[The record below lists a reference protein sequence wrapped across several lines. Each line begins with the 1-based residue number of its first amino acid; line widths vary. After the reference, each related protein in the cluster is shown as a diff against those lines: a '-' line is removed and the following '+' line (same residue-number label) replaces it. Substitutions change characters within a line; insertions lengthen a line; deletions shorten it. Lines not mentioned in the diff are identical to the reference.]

1 MNDQSA
7 HIQRQRIKRYL
18 MENGSANTIELR
30 ENLGIMHPSG
40 RVKELKERE
49 GLPIV
54 KRLISVIDSA
64 GEKHSGVALYSI
76 QF

>member
-1 MNDQSA
+1 MASQNA
-7 HIQRQRIKRYL
+7 HTQRQRIKRYI

-40 RVKELKERE
+40 RVKELVEQE

-54 KRLISVIDSA
+54 KHLVTVIDSA
-64 GEKHSGVALYSI
+64 GETHHGVALYSI
-76 QF
+76 QL

>member
-1 MNDQSA
+1 MADQSA
-7 HIQRQRIKRYL
+7 ANQRQRIKRYI
-18 MENGSANTIELR
+18 MENGSANTIEIR

-40 RVKELKERE
+40 RVKELHDKD

-64 GEKHSGVALYSI
+64 GEQHHGVANYSI
-76 QF
+76 QL